1 MKARWALLV
10 LKGLL
15 IGTVA
20 IVSDIMYRREYSANS
35 TKQSWRRR

>member
-20 IVSDIMYRREYSANS
+20 IVSDIMYRREYSN
-35 TKQSWRRR
+35 KQSWRRR